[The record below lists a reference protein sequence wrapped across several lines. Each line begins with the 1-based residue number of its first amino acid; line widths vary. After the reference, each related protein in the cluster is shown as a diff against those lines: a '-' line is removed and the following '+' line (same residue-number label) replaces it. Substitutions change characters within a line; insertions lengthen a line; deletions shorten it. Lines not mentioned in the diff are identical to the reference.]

1 MDKKTA
7 KELRKELALLEK
19 EEQEKSK
26 QVEQHRLTIMKDDE
40 LVDIEVLP
48 KSKLTAFEKAKIMA
62 SLGQL
67 GEIQEEVEK
76 IVSDKEMYQ
85 EDWFMLIIVFDEI
98 TTDTLGVV
106 YNQKNISI
114 PSLPNLDLLRIFIL
128 DNENWI
134 GEKVNLFIKQLDLM
148 SEKVQDEEESEK

>member
-1 MDKKTA
+1 MAKKTA
-7 KELRKELALLEK
+7 KQLRQELALLEK
-19 EEQEKSK
+19 AEQNDSK
-26 QVEQHRLTIMKDDE
+26 QEELHTLTILKDDD
-40 LVDIEVLP
+40 LVDIEALP
-48 KSKLTAFEKAKIMA
+48 KTKLTAFDKAKIMS
-62 SLGQL
+62 SLSQL
-67 GEIQEEVEK
+67 SEIKDEVEK
-76 IVSDKEMYQ
+76 ITNDKEMNQ

-98 TTDTLGVV
+98 TTDTLGIV

-148 SEKVQDEEESEK
+148 SEKVKDEEESEK